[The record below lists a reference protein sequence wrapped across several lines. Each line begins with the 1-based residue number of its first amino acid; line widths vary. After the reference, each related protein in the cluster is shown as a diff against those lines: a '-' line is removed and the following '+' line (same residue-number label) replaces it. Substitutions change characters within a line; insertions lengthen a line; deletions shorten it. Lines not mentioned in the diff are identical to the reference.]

1 MKKVME
7 ILRNKTS
14 NDSYEIASS
23 LDSARNGVQESENSF
38 QIIVMALGSYSVR
51 AST

>member
-14 NDSYEIASS
+14 NDSYETASS
-23 LDSARNGVQESENSF
+23 LDSARNGVLKGDLL
-38 QIIVMALGSYSVR
+38 IHYVL
-51 AST
+51 